1 MSYICLQQ
9 KPPYPTISPNF
20 KKILPNAASGGSSA
34 FCTSDV
40 VNKRI
45 KKENAVRVPVSLA
58 TTPTLHSAIEMSA
71 LHAAGHSR
79 SMRNAGQVYYSS
91 VTRATHLTEM
101 GGLTVGMLS
110 NRF

>member
-1 MSYICLQQ
+1 MT
-9 KPPYPTISPNF
+9 P
-20 KKILPNAASGGSSA
+20 
-34 FCTSDV
+34 
-40 VNKRI
+40 
-45 KKENAVRVPVSLA
+45 A
-58 TTPTLHSAIEMSA
+58 TKDTQISA

-101 GGLTVGMLS
+101 GGLTVGILS

>member
-1 MSYICLQQ
+1 MLYVYQFHSRQRQRCIRLLKYLLMQ
-9 KPPYPTISPNF
+9 YGN
-20 KKILPNAASGGSSA
+20 LNMDMNRA
-34 FCTSDV
+34 
-40 VNKRI
+40 NKMT
-45 KKENAVRVPVSLA
+45 PA
-58 TTPTLHSAIEMSA
+58 TKDTQISA

-101 GGLTVGMLS
+101 GGLTVGILS